1 MSAPSVVLGGQREWE
16 DREWFPPGPQL
27 AICLSG
33 GKERLADLTDDE
45 LLQVAAAARRQT
57 SWAQAR
63 ELAAIAE
70 LTQRRARAE
79 ADDDPDYRILSAR
92 DSVTEEVAAALTI
105 TSNASATL
113 LHLAERFTGPLAD
126 TGAALEAGRVDLAKA
141 RVISDLTDGLPEQIT
156 QRVEAAAL
164 EKASTQTTGQLR
176 RRIRRIVQR
185 LAPEA
190 IAERKREAVRQRR
203 LELWDTP
210 SGTSDLALCDL
221 AAEDAHA
228 IFNKITAAAHG
239 IRSDGD
245 IRPLNTIRADLAKQ
259 LLQGSPLPEVIR
271 DLLTQTCADTPQ
283 PVPAADVRPSLPMEA
298 DGRRPDL
305 RQTGAPTHFAPHP
318 PGHPGHPLQMAAG
331 AGDGGRAAGA
341 PRATANDAQSGS
353 DYPVGVAAGVP
364 GRGAVLPDHLAPV
377 PAQGSASN
385 ALALE
390 PGDMASDHPTAP
402 RLLAP
407 GSSDARRPHVS
418 VPGRIGP
425 VPGHLIPGP
434 ADVRGDPLQGHAS
447 ALGRLSPGSDDAAP
461 VLPGTPDHPALAED
475 ASDGVSV
482 ASSGFVPAEA
492 NRAGVR
498 GGRACADAEVFMLAD
513 VIGQRLAHVSG
524 RVPSRELPGAIRR
537 AVQRIRHELADASE
551 AACRGH
557 DEVHGRPGY
566 RPSAAMRREVEA
578 RHATCVFPSCNQQSH
593 RCDLDHTVP
602 WRPGITCLCNL
613 APLCRHHHRLKQ
625 RPDWQLVQ
633 VWPGLLIW
641 VTPSGAW
648 YIVRPDRR

>member
-1 MSAPSVVLGGQREWE
+1 M
-16 DREWFPPGPQL
+16 
-27 AICLSG
+27 
-33 GKERLADLTDDE
+33 TDDE

-70 LTQRRARAE
+70 LAERRARAE
-79 ADDDPDYRILSAR
+79 ADGDPDYRILSAR

-113 LHLAERFTGPLAD
+113 LHLAEQFTGPLAD

-156 QRVEAAAL
+156 QRVQAAAL

-190 IAERKREAVRQRR
+190 MAERKREAVRQRR

-221 AAEDAHA
+221 ASEDAHA
-228 IFNKITAAAHG
+228 IYNKITAAAHG
-239 IRSDGD
+239 IKSDGD
-245 IRPLNTIRADLAKQ
+245 SRPLNMVRADLAKQ
-259 LLQGSPLPEVIR
+259 LLQGSPLPEAIR

-283 PVPAADVRPSLPMEA
+283 PVAAADFRPSPSVEV
-298 DGRRPDL
+298 DGRSDL
-305 RQTGAPTHFAPHP
+305 RQTGAPTHFAPHR
-318 PGHPGHPLQMAAG
+318 PGHPGHPLQREAG
-331 AGDGGRAAGA
+331 AGEGGRAAGA
-341 PRATANDAQSGS
+341 PRATANEAQSGS
-353 DYPVGVAAGVP
+353 NDAVGVPVGVP
-364 GRGAVLPDHLAPV
+364 GRRAPFPGHLAPV
-377 PAQGSASN
+377 PAQVSASN

-390 PGDMASDHPTAP
+390 PGGMASGHAIAP
-402 RLLAP
+402 HLLAL

-418 VPGRIGP
+418 VRSRVGP
-425 VPGHLIPGP
+425 VPGHLIPVP
-434 ADVRGDPLQGHAS
+434 ADVRGDPDRGQAS
-447 ALGRLSPGSDDAAP
+447 AFGRLSPGSDDVAP
-461 VLPGTPDHPALAED
+461 GLPGTPDHPALAED

-482 ASSGFVPAEA
+482 ASSGIAPAEA
-492 NRAGVR
+492 NGAGVR

-537 AVQRIRHELADASE
+537 AVQRIRQELADARE
-551 AACRGH
+551 AACREGN
-557 DEVHGRPGY
+557 EVHGRPGY
-566 RPSAAMRREVEA
+566 RPPAAMRREVEA
-578 RHATCVFPSCNQQSH
+578 RHATCVFPSCNQPSH

-602 WRPGITCLCNL
+602 WRPGTTCLCNL
-613 APLCRHHHRLKQ
+613 APLCRRHHRLKQ
-625 RPDWQLVQ
+625 RPDWRLVQ

>member
-1 MSAPSVVLGGQREWE
+1 MPSVVLGSQREWE

-79 ADDDPDYRILSAR
+79 ADGDPDYRILSAR

-113 LHLAERFTGPLAD
+113 LHLAERLTGPLAD

-141 RVISDLTDGLPEQIT
+141 RVISDLTEGLPEQVT
-156 QRVEAAAL
+156 QRVQVAAL

-176 RRIRRIVQR
+176 RQIRRIVQR

-228 IFNKITAAAHG
+228 IYNKITAAAHG
-239 IRSDGD
+239 IKSEGD

-259 LLQGSPLPEVIR
+259 LLQGSPLPEAIR

-283 PVPAADVRPSLPMEA
+283 PVPANDFRPSPSVEA
-298 DGRRPDL
+298 DSCPDL
-305 RQTGAPTHFAPHP
+305 RQTGAPTPSAPHR
-318 PGHPGHPLQMAAG
+318 PGHPGHPLQMGAG

-353 DYPVGVAAGVP
+353 NDVVGVVAGVS
-364 GRGAVLPDHLAPV
+364 GRGAALPDHLAPV
-377 PAQGSASN
+377 PAQVSASN
-385 ALALE
+385 ALAME
-390 PGDMASDHPTAP
+390 PGDMASGHATAP
-402 RLLAP
+402 HLLAL
-407 GSSDARRPHVS
+407 GSSDARRLHVS
-418 VPGRIGP
+418 VPGRVGP
-425 VPGHLIPGP
+425 VPGHLLPVP
-434 ADVRGDPLQGHAS
+434 AGVRGDPFQGQAS

-461 VLPGTPDHPALAED
+461 GLPGTPDHPALAED

-482 ASSGFVPAEA
+482 ASSSGIAPAEA
-492 NRAGVR
+492 DGAGVR
-498 GGRACADAEVFMLAD
+498 GARACADAEVFMLAD

-524 RVPSRELPGAIRR
+524 RVPSRELPGAVRR
-537 AVQRIRHELADASE
+537 AVQRIRHELADARE
-551 AACRGH
+551 AACRGG

-578 RHATCVFPSCNQQSH
+578 RHATCVFPSCNQPSH

-613 APLCRHHHRLKQ
+613 APLCRRHHRLKQ
-625 RPDWQLVQ
+625 RPDWRLVQ

>member
-1 MSAPSVVLGGQREWE
+1 MSAPSAPSVVLGGQREWE
-16 DREWFPPGPQL
+16 DQEWFPPGPQL

-70 LTQRRARAE
+70 LTGRRARAE
-79 ADDDPDYRILSAR
+79 ADGDPDYRILSAR

-113 LHLAERFTGPLAD
+113 LHLAEQLTGPLAD

-141 RVISDLTDGLPEQIT
+141 RVISDLTDGLPEQTT
-156 QRVEAAAL
+156 QRVQAAAL

-221 AAEDAHA
+221 ATEDAHA
-228 IFNKITAAAHG
+228 IYNKITAAAHG
-239 IRSDGD
+239 IKSDGD
-245 IRPLNTIRADLAKQ
+245 TRPLNMIRADLAKQ
-259 LLQGSPLPEVIR
+259 LLQGSPLPEAIR

-283 PVPAADVRPSLPMEA
+283 PVPAADVRPSLPAEA
-298 DGRRPDL
+298 HGRPDL
-305 RQTGAPTHFAPHP
+305 RQTAAPTHFAPHR
-318 PGHPGHPLQMAAG
+318 PGH
-331 AGDGGRAAGA
+331 
-341 PRATANDAQSGS
+341 S
-353 DYPVGVAAGVP
+353 
-364 GRGAVLPDHLAPV
+364 APV
-377 PAQGSASN
+377 PAQVSASDV
-385 ALALE
+385 LALE
-390 PGDMASDHPTAP
+390 PGDMASSHTTAP
-402 RLLAP
+402 
-407 GSSDARRPHVS
+407 
-418 VPGRIGP
+418 
-425 VPGHLIPGP
+425 HL
-434 ADVRGDPLQGHAS
+434 H
-447 ALGRLSPGSDDAAP
+447 ALGGVRL
-461 VLPGTPDHPALAED
+461 
-475 ASDGVSV
+475 
-482 ASSGFVPAEA
+482 ASSRVAPAEA
-492 NRAGVR
+492 DAV

-524 RVPSRELPGAIRR
+524 RASSRELPGAVRR
-537 AVQRIRHELADASE
+537 AVQRIRQELAEARE
-551 AACRGH
+551 AACRGD

-566 RPSAAMRREVEA
+566 RPPAAMRREVEA
-578 RHATCVFPSCNQQSH
+578 RHATCVFPSCNQPSH

-602 WRPGITCLCNL
+602 WRPGVTCLCNL
-613 APLCRHHHRLKQ
+613 APLCRRHHRLKQ
-625 RPDWQLVQ
+625 RPDWRLVQ